1 MASRTFCSTGDS
13 APSDVVARSVPRIK
27 NRSIDIFHKNTGE
40 TPHSQGLVD
49 NNCAHRVDL
58 DLENAYFGVPFRS
71 VAARKDRR
79 STGIAVLP
87 EGGPL
92 NFMIHMQDVMAKPM
106 PDFREGSIVKGRI
119 LEVRPREVLVD
130 VGYKSEGVIPLAEFD
145 DVESLEVGDEVDV
158 LLERLE
164 NDEGMVVLSKEKAAY
179 RQNWN
184 KIVGV
189 FQGDGLIKG
198 KVKSVVKGGLMVNI
212 GVEAFLP
219 ASQIDVVPPKDLQQF
234 VGNTYD
240 FKIVKLNDDRKNVVL
255 SRREVIEKERSEK
268 RQKFME
274 GVNVG
279 DRVVGTVK
287 NITDFGAF
295 IDLDGMDGLLHVT
308 DMTWG
313 RLGHP
318 SELLKVGQQLEVIV
332 LDLNKEKERVS
343 LGLKQT
349 QKNPWDQ
356 IEERFP
362 AGQRIKGKITNLVP
376 YGAFVEIEEGV
387 EGLIHVS
394 ELSWTKRIMRPSDI
408 LSVGQEVEA
417 VVLGV
422 NKEEQK
428 ISLGL
433 RQLETNPWDEIEKKF
448 TIGSRVKGK
457 IRNMTA
463 YGAFVELDEGIDGM
477 IHVSDL
483 SWTRKINHPSE
494 VFKKAD
500 EIEAVVID
508 IDKVNQRISLGIK
521 QLTED
526 PWKTIDEKYKIGD
539 LVNGKVTKL
548 ASFGAF
554 VQLQDDIDGL
564 VHISQLSEDHVA
576 KVKDVL
582 KVGQEVEARVI
593 KVDKLERRIGLSI
606 KAANYTEEQLRKEAE
621 ALDILRPGED
631 MVGLEKAFAAAE
643 QEEYRP
649 GDSKKE
655 VTESK
660 ESKRESKKE
669 SKKK

>member
-1 MASRTFCSTGDS
+1 M
-13 APSDVVARSVPRIK
+13 V
-27 NRSIDIFHKNTGE
+27 
-40 TPHSQGLVD
+40 Q
-49 NNCAHRVDL
+49 
-58 DLENAYFGVPFRS
+58 
-71 VAARKDRR
+71 
-79 STGIAVLP
+79 
-87 EGGPL
+87 
-92 NFMIHMQDVMAKPM
+92 MQDVMSKPM

-130 VGYKSEGVIPLAEFD
+130 IGYKSEGVISLSEFE
-145 DVESLEVGDEVDV
+145 DVENLEVGDEVDV

-184 KIVGV
+184 KIASV
-189 FQGDGLIKG
+189 FQEDGLIKG

-219 ASQIDVVPPKDLQQF
+219 ASQIDIVPPKDLQQF

-240 FKIVKLNDDRKNVVL
+240 FKIVKINDDRRNVVL
-255 SRREVIEKERSEK
+255 SRRELIEQERSEK
-268 RQKFME
+268 RQQFMDS
-274 GVNVG
+274 VKVG
-279 DRVVGTVK
+279 DRVNGTVK
-287 NITDFGAF
+287 NLTDFGAF
-295 IDLDGMDGLLHVT
+295 IDLDGMDGLLHIT
-308 DMTWG
+308 DMSWG

-318 SELLKVGQQLEVIV
+318 SELVKVGQQLEVQV
-332 LDLNKEKERVS
+332 LDINKEKERVS
-343 LGLKQT
+343 LGLKQL

-362 AGQRIKGKITNLVP
+362 AGQKVKGKITNLVP
-376 YGAFVEIEEGV
+376 YGAFVELEEGV

-422 NKEEQK
+422 NKDEQK

-433 RQLETNPWDEIEKKF
+433 RQLEANPWDEIEKKF
-448 TIGSRVKGK
+448 TIGSRVKGT

-463 YGAFVELDEGIDGM
+463 YGAFVELEEGIDGM

-494 VFKKAD
+494 MFKKGD
-500 EIEAVVID
+500 EVEAEVID
-508 IDKVNQRISLGIK
+508 IDKTNQRISLGIK
-521 QLTED
+521 QLSDD
-526 PWKTIDEKYKIGD
+526 PWKTIDQKYKIGD
-539 LVNGKVTKL
+539 LVKGKVSKL

-554 VQLQDDIDGL
+554 VELQDDIDGL

-593 KVDKLERRIGLSI
+593 KVDKVERRIGLSI

-621 ALDILRPGED
+621 TFDTLRPGED

-649 GDSKKE
+649 GESSKA
-655 VTESK
+655 TAK
-660 ESKRESKKE
+660 ESKPAKEAKESKPKKE